1 MENGLEVVMSYEINI
16 IAINQKKEVQ
26 LPFTSEII
34 LHNEVT
40 NTEVN
45 RYAEIWPIFSH
56 TTGILYT
63 LVKEVNEGFYSS
75 FSLCDSDFDS
85 LISKNLLPGWILNY
99 NEDILTPLIIR
110 AEVYDDS
117 IKIVEFL
124 LVSSPNRTIMFQSR
138 YQGGDDEIIVG
149 VIKFKK
155 FKSMFDKKE
164 ILFNVCYI
172 IEGDF

>member
-1 MENGLEVVMSYEINI
+1 MSYEINI

-34 LHNEVT
+34 LRNEVT
-40 NTEVN
+40 NPEVS
-45 RYAEIWPIFSH
+45 RYAEIWPIFSQ
-56 TTGILYT
+56 TVGILYT
-63 LVKEVNEGFYSS
+63 LVKEVNEEFYSS

-85 LISKNLLPGWILNY
+85 IISKNLLPGWILNH
-99 NEDILTPLIIR
+99 NEDNLTPLIIR
-110 AEVYDDS
+110 AEVYDDF
-117 IKIVEFL
+117 IKIVEYL

-155 FKSMFDKKE
+155 FISMLDKKE

-172 IEGDF
+172 IEGD